1 MDITSST
8 PKSSEKKISREAVP
22 PRLLNGTSSLP
33 HILNGIS
40 TPPGSLLVS
49 SAYILYDVFIY
60 CISTLILLLVAL
72 DISKNNHAIH
82 KKYTFIYHEVDC

>member
-49 SAYILYDVFIY
+49 SSYILYDCV
-60 CISTLILLLVAL
+60 STLILIVGAL
-72 DISKNNHAIH
+72 NISKNSHAIH
-82 KKYTFIYHEVDC
+82 KKI